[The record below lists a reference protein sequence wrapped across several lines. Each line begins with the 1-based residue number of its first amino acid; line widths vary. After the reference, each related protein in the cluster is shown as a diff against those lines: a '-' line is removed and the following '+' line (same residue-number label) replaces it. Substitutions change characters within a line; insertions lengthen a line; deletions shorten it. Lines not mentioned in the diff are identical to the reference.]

1 MNHYCYEDIQIGQ
14 SEQFCVTIT
23 PEKMEQ
29 FRMMTSDD
37 NPLHTS
43 NGYAVAHGYSGKV
56 CYGLL
61 TASMLS
67 TLAGV
72 YLPGEKS
79 LIHSVNINFVKPVL
93 ENEQLTVKGTVTAKI
108 DTFQYITL
116 KVEIFSENAGK
127 VLRGVM
133 TIGVRNA

>member
-14 SEQFCVTIT
+14 SEQFCLTIT

-43 NGYAVAHGYSGKV
+43 NEYAVAHGYSGKV

-79 LIHSVNINFVKPVL
+79 LIHSVNINFVKPTTHR
-93 ENEQLTVKGTVTAKI
+93 E
-108 DTFQYITL
+108 
-116 KVEIFSENAGK
+116 
-127 VLRGVM
+127 
-133 TIGVRNA
+133 RNGNSKK

>member
-1 MNHYCYEDIQIGQ
+1 
-14 SEQFCVTIT
+14 
-23 PEKMEQ
+23 
-29 FRMMTSDD
+29 MMTSDD

-43 NGYAVAHGYSGKV
+43 NEYAVAHGYSGKV

-79 LIHSVNINFVKPVL
+79 LIHSVNINFVKLVL
-93 ENEQLTVKGTVTAKI
+93 ENEQLTVKGTVTAKN

>member
-23 PEKMEQ
+23 PEMMEQ
-29 FRMMTSDD
+29 FQMITSDH

-43 NGYAVAHGYSGKV
+43 NKYAAAHGYSGKV

-93 ENEQLTVKGTVTAKI
+93 ENEQLTVKGTVTAK
-108 DTFQYITL
+108 DDKFRYITL
-116 KVEIFSENAGK
+116 KTEIFSENAGK

-133 TIGVRNA
+133 TVGVRNA